1 MAAEGRRG
9 LGRGLSA
16 LLGEAEDAAAAS
28 SAAGP
33 REIPIEL
40 IAANPDQP
48 RTDFGE
54 AELAELA
61 QSIRQRGVLQPIL
74 LRPAPG
80 KAGEYQ
86 IVAGER
92 RWRAAQRAGL
102 TAVPALVRELG
113 DQETLELALIENLQ
127 RENLNA
133 MEEAAAFSSLMSLSG
148 GSQEDVAQA
157 VGKSRSHV
165 ANTLRLL
172 QLPGNIQELVRQGR
186 LSAGHARTLIGAP
199 DPQALARQIIDKGLS
214 VRDAEAL
221 ARKAATP
228 APGAPR
234 PVPRKSNDTLSL
246 ERDLSERLG
255 LEVQIQD
262 KDGKGELRIR
272 YADLEQLDE
281 VCRRLTR

>member
-16 LLGEAEDAAAAS
+16 LLGESE
-28 SAAGP
+28 AGAQP
-33 REIPIEL
+33 GQGGAREIPIEL
-40 IAANPDQP
+40 IAGNPDQP
-48 RTDFGE
+48 RTQFDE
-54 AELAELA
+54 VELEELA
-61 QSIRQRGVLQPIL
+61 QSVRLRGVLQPIL

-102 TAVPALVRELG
+102 AAVPAVVREVN

-127 RENLNA
+127 RTDLNA
-133 MEEAAAFSSLMSLSG
+133 MEEAAAYSSLIGLSG
-148 GSQEDVAQA
+148 GSQDDVAQA

-165 ANTLRLL
+165 ANTLRLM

-186 LSAGHARTLIGAP
+186 LSAGHARTLIGAA
-199 DPQALARQIIDKGLS
+199 DPQGLAQEIIGKGLS

-228 APGAPR
+228 EAGATRPG
-234 PVPRKSNDTLSL
+234 PRKSNDTLAL

-255 LEVQIQD
+255 LQVQIQD
-262 KDGKGELRIR
+262 KDGKGEVRIR
-272 YADLEQLDE
+272 YADFEQLDE
-281 VCRRLTR
+281 VCRRLSR